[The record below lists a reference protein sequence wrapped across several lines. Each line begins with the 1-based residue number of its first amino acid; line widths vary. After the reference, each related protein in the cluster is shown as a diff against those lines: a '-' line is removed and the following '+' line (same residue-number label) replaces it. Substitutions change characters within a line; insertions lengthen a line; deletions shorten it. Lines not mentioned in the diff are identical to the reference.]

1 MTNEQI
7 KKLCKDKE
15 QELLDKYFG
24 KLAKEASDLR
34 PETVGEYTQDY
45 PLKVEAEYKAFLEE
59 LWQQCAP
66 EELKGTPLVL
76 EEEKLRELMTSK
88 AREELDAAF
97 KDATTR
103 TLWERITQSNHE
115 DVAYYKGLLMEYTRE
130 MLMLMRLDFLEE
142 ITGEYIENKAFENE

>member
-15 QELLDKYFG
+15 QELLDKYFVN
-24 KLAKEASDLR
+24 LAKEASDLR

-66 EELKGTPLVL
+66 EEMKGTPLVL

>member
-7 KKLCKDKE
+7 IKLCKDKE

-24 KLAKEASDLR
+24 NLAKEASDLM

>member
-15 QELLDKYFG
+15 QELLDKYFSN
-24 KLAKEASDLR
+24 LAKEASDLR

-59 LWQQCAP
+59 LWLQCAP
-66 EELKGTPLVL
+66 EEMKGTPLVL

>member
-24 KLAKEASDLR
+24 DLAKEASDLR

-59 LWQQCAP
+59 LWLQCAP
-66 EELKGTPLVL
+66 EEMKGTPLVL

-88 AREELDAAF
+88 ARDELDAAF

>member
-24 KLAKEASDLR
+24 NLSKEASDLR